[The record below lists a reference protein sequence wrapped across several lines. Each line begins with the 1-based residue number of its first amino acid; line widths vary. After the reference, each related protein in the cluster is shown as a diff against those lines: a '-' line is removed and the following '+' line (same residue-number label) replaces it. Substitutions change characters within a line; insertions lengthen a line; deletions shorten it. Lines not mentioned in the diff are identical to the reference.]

1 LLRCARDRPDPR
13 ISLALNPGYK
23 FRRQKENADTRQEE
37 AMHSTSMHAPASDP
51 LDTQTPEQRLRALG
65 IELPPAAPAV
75 GDYAPTLITGNLLM
89 MSGQLP
95 WIAGDLKFKGK
106 MGAELNIEQGYQA
119 FRLSALNAIA
129 QLKAALG
136 SLDRVKQIAR
146 LEGTMGCAPGFK
158 DQPKVLD
165 GASHIVNQV
174 FGPRGRHTRMVY
186 SNNEMPM
193 DCATLVVLWAEIM
206 PRDRATRFSAALWS

>member
-1 LLRCARDRPDPR
+1 M
-13 ISLALNPGYK
+13 
-23 FRRQKENADTRQEE
+23 Q
-37 AMHSTSMHAPASDP
+37 APATDT
-51 LDTQTPEQRLRALG
+51 LDQSSPEERLRALG
-65 IELPPAAPAV
+65 IELPPAPGTV
-75 GDYAPTLITGNLLM
+75 GAYAATVITGNMLM
-89 MSGQLP
+89 TSGQLP

-136 SLDRVKQIAR
+136 SLDRVKQIVR
-146 LEGTMGCAPGFK
+146 LEGTVGCAPGFK

-186 SNNEMPM
+186 SNHEMPM
-193 DCATLVVLWAEIM
+193 DCATLVVLYAEIVI
-206 PRDRATRFSAALWS
+206 PTDKTTRFSGNIRA

>member
-1 LLRCARDRPDPR
+1 
-13 ISLALNPGYK
+13 
-23 FRRQKENADTRQEE
+23 
-37 AMHSTSMHAPASDP
+37 MHAPVSEA
-51 LDTQTPEQRLRALG
+51 LDNTSPEERLRTLG
-65 IELPPAAPAV
+65 IELPPAPGTV
-75 GDYAPTLITGNLLM
+75 GAYAATVMTGNLLM
-89 MSGQLP
+89 TSGQLP

-136 SLDRVKQIAR
+136 SLDRVKQIVR

-174 FGPRGRHTRMVY
+174 FGPRGRHTR
-186 SNNEMPM
+186 
-193 DCATLVVLWAEIM
+193 
-206 PRDRATRFSAALWS
+206 